1 MSPTNPTPPEP
12 LGRHA
17 TPVRGLGN
25 VPISPMFEGRFGRL
39 FRNLDPAFFDKDAL
53 AALADAMISEPDE
66 DKPLGVPDDDENTK
80 IPAGYT
86 YLGQFIDHDLTFDPV
101 SSLERDNDPDA
112 LVDFRTP
119 RFDLD
124 CLYGRGPSDQPYMYE
139 MDGRRLIT
147 GLGVSNDLKFAGPDL
162 PRAANHRAIIGDP
175 RNDENKLVSQLH
187 SLMIRF
193 HNKVAETNPAL
204 SFAEVQRTVRYH
216 YQWIVLHDFLP
227 KIVGQPLVQAILNVH
242 DDVVGT
248 DSKGQP
254 IHARCAHPD
263 LRFYSPRNDAFIPIE
278 FSVAAYRFGHS
289 MVRPSYLIND
299 LVPPPPEHLRIP
311 IFSGGSNTSNMSGF
325 DILPRDWGLQW
336 GFFFPLRKDPKFA
349 QPSYKI
355 DEEIVDPLGN
365 LPPSVASK
373 PSSLAE
379 RNLLRGVALRL
390 PSGQD
395 VAAALGLHVLS
406 DQDLFEDAGLR
417 TRFRGKAPLWYYILR
432 ESNVVASA
440 TQLGPVG
447 ARIVAETFIGLMWK
461 DPQSRLRQ
469 APGWR
474 PTLKAEG
481 TAPGTFTMPDLIKY
495 AGASI

>member
-1 MSPTNPTPPEP
+1 MPPTNPKSPEL

-17 TPVRGLGN
+17 TPLRGLAN
-25 VPISPMFEGRFGRL
+25 TPSSAMFEGRFGRL
-39 FRNLDPAFFDKDAL
+39 FRNLSPAQFEPDDLVAL
-53 AALADAMISEPDE
+53 AAEMVSEPEE
-66 DKPLGVPDDDENTK
+66 DKPLGVPDEDENTK

-147 GLGVSNDLKFAGPDL
+147 GLGVSNDKNFAGPDL

-193 HNKVAETNPAL
+193 HNKIAETTDLP
-204 SFAEVQRTVRYH
+204 FGEVQRTVRYH

-227 KIVGQPLVQAILNVH
+227 KIVGRPLVESILNVR

-248 DSKGQP
+248 DPQGKP

-263 LRFYSPRNDAFIPIE
+263 LRIYNPRNEAFIPIE

-299 LVPPPPEHLRIP
+299 LVPPPPEHKRIP
-311 IFSGGSNTSNMSGF
+311 IFSGGSSTSNMSGF

-336 GFFFPLRKDPKFA
+336 GFFFPLRSDPKFA

-355 DEEIVDPLGN
+355 DEEIADPLGN
-365 LPPSVASK
+365 LPPSVASR
-373 PSSLAE
+373 PASLAE
-379 RNLLRGVALRL
+379 RNLKRGVALRL

-395 VAAALGLHVLS
+395 VARALGLSVLS
-406 DQDLFEDAGLR
+406 DDQLFEDVGLR
-417 TRFRGKAPLWYYILR
+417 ARFRGKAPLWYYILR
-432 ESNVVASA
+432 ESNVVAGA
-440 TQLGPVG
+440 AQLGPVG
-447 ARIVAETFIGLMWK
+447 ARIVAETFIGVMWK
-461 DPQSRLRQ
+461 DSHSRLRQ
-469 APGWR
+469 SPAWR
-474 PTLKAEG
+474 PTLKADG
-481 TAPGTFTMPDLIKY
+481 TAPGTFTMPDLIKF
-495 AGASI
+495 AGAAI